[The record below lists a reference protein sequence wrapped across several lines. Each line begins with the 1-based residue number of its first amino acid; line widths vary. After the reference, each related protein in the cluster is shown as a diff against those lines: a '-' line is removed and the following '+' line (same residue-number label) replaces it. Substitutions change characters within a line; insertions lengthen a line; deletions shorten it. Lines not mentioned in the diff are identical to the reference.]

1 MYKKLIGGELSLKDT
16 FWKFGIMGILLM
28 LFVVKVFGS
37 LLAPKLGGISILR
50 YYTTYFN
57 PFKMDTAMVVYT
69 VCYLTS
75 LGIFLF
81 YSISML
87 FAIWRSSANYERS
100 AWLRHISRLIM
111 FGFVYVSIRSV
122 LG

>member
-1 MYKKLIGGELSLKDT
+1 MYKKLIGGEIGLKDT
-16 FWKFGIMGILLM
+16 FWKFGIMGMLLI

-37 LLAPKLGGISILR
+37 LLAPKLAGISILR

-57 PFKMDTAMVVYT
+57 PFKMDTSMVVYT

-100 AWLRHISRLIM
+100 VWLRHISRLIM
-111 FGFVYVSIRSV
+111 FAFIYVCVRAV